1 MDVDTRLT
9 NLANKFRETLEDYLV
24 SKTDRTFWQQNN
36 KFRYRNS
43 REIDDLLID
52 LFESIEVNCDDS
64 IVLLKQCIWVGM
76 NVPWP
81 VDPDAHIQRVIDNVM
96 EVFDTI
102 VYGNL
107 RYEIL
112 ELNHEA
118 HSKL

>member
-1 MDVDTRLT
+1 MDVDNLLT
-9 NLANKFRETLEDYLV
+9 NFGNKFRETLKDYLV

-43 REIDDLLID
+43 REVDELLID
-52 LFESIEVNCDDS
+52 LFENADDS

-81 VDPDAHIQRVIDNVM
+81 ADPDAHIERVVDNVM

-118 HSKL
+118 HPKL

>member
-9 NLANKFRETLEDYLV
+9 NLANKFRETLSDYLV
-24 SKTDRTFWQQNN
+24 TKTDRTFWKQNN

-43 REIDDLLID
+43 REVDDLLID
-52 LFESIEVNCDDS
+52 LFEDFEDS
-64 IVLLKQCIWVGM
+64 IILLKQCIWVGM

-81 VDPDAHIQRVIDNVM
+81 ADPDAYIQRVVDNVM